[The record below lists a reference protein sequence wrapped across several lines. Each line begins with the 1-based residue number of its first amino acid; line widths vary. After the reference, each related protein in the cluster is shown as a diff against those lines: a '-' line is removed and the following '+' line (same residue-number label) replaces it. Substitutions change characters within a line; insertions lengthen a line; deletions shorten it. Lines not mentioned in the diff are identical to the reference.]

1 MELDNLTNPELDR
14 LCAEALGW
22 KWQGE
27 DLIEVAGY
35 IRYVVTRNSEFF
47 NEVSSD
53 FSPTTNKAQAMDL
66 LIELTDKHDVLLEHY
81 NDTHYVECTHK
92 AFETM
97 LEGKDADLLV
107 AIVKAYIMSKGD
119 L

>member
-14 LCAEALGW
+14 LCAEKMEW
-22 KWQGE
+22 KLNEKVIQQYCSG
-27 DLIEVAGY
+27 LYAGAGL
-35 IRYVVTRNSEFF
+35 SES
-47 NEVSSD
+47 NR
-53 FSPTTNKAQAMDL
+53 FSPTTNEKQAMEL

-97 LEGKDADLLV
+97 FEGKDADLLV
-107 AIVKAYIMSKGD
+107 AIVKAYIMSKGE
-119 L
+119 